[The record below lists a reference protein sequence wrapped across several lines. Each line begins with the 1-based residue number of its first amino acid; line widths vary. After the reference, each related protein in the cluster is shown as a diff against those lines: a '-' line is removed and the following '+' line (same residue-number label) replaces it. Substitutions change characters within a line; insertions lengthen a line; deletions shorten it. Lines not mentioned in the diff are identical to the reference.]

1 MHRALAISEL
11 LTLILGDLYN
21 DDRGGYSHRA
31 CIKDLA
37 RASRVCKAFR
47 EPALD
52 FLWRHID
59 CLYPLLRLL
68 PLELE
73 REKHYNSRLSKVV
86 SSYHH

>member
-52 FLWRHID
+52 FLWRH
-59 CLYPLLRLL
+59 
-68 PLELE
+68 
-73 REKHYNSRLSKVV
+73 
-86 SSYHH
+86 